1 MKIKEITQFLEGIAP
16 LNYQESYDNSGLIVG
31 DENTQVTSVLICL
44 DSVEEVI
51 EEAISNDCNLIIAH
65 HPIIFSG
72 LKKLNGK
79 NHIERAIIKAI
90 KNDIAIYAI
99 HTNLDNIKGGVSS
112 KIADKLGLKNQQILS
127 PKRDLLR
134 KLEVYVPKE
143 NAEEVQNAL
152 FASGAG
158 SIGDYKNCSFQSF
171 GIGTFLPK
179 EDSQPSIGEL
189 GKQERV
195 EEVKIEVISPKNIE
209 KKLILEM
216 KKVHPYEE
224 VAYQINILDNV
235 FQDVGAGIIG
245 ELENEMDSSDFLEVV
260 KNTMKTDCVRHT
272 ALVKNKIK
280 KVAVCGGSGSF
291 LLNNAKGVGAD
302 IFITSDFKYHEFF
315 TAENDIIIADIGHY
329 ESEQFTKE
337 LIYDLLINNFS
348 KFAVLLSKI
357 NTNPI
362 NYL

>member
-31 DENTQVTSVLICL
+31 DENTQVTSILICL

-51 EEAISNDCNLIIAH
+51 DEAISNDCNLIIAH

-72 LKKLNGK
+72 LKKLNVK
-79 NHIERAIIKAI
+79 NHIERTIIKAI

-127 PKRDLLR
+127 PNRDLLR

-171 GIGTFLPK
+171 GVGTFLPS
-179 EDSQPSIGEL
+179 EDASPKVGEK

-195 EEVKIEVISPKNIE
+195 KEIKIEVIFPKNIE
-209 KKLILEM
+209 KRVISEM
-216 KKVHPYEE
+216 RKIHPYEE
-224 VAYQINILDNV
+224 VAFQIYILDNI
-235 FQDVGAGIIG
+235 FLDVGTGIIG
-245 ELENEMDSSDFLEVV
+245 ELPNEIVSSKFLEFV
-260 KNTMKTDCVRHT
+260 KKTMKTDCVRHT

-291 LLNNAKGVGAD
+291 LLNNAKLMGAD
-302 IFITSDFKYHEFF
+302 IFITSDFKYHDFF
-315 TAENDIIIADIGHY
+315 TAENDIIIADVGHY

>member
-1 MKIKEITQFLEGIAP
+1 M
-16 LNYQESYDNSGLIVG
+16 
-31 DENTQVTSVLICL
+31 
-44 DSVEEVI
+44 
-51 EEAISNDCNLIIAH
+51 
-65 HPIIFSG
+65 
-72 LKKLNGK
+72 
-79 NHIERAIIKAI
+79 
-90 KNDIAIYAI
+90 
-99 HTNLDNIKGGVSS
+99 
-112 KIADKLGLKNQQILS
+112 
-127 PKRDLLR
+127 
-134 KLEVYVPKE
+134 
-143 NAEEVQNAL
+143 

-195 EEVKIEVISPKNIE
+195 EEVKIEVIFPKNIE
-209 KKLILEM
+209 ERMISEM
-216 KKVHPYEE
+216 RKVHPYEE
-224 VAYQINILDNV
+224 VAFQIYILDNV

-280 KVAVCGGSGSF
+280 KVSVCGGSGSF

>member
-16 LNYQESYDNSGLIVG
+16 LNYQEGYDNSGLIVG
-31 DENTQVTSVLICL
+31 DENTKVTSVLICL

-51 EEAISNDCNLIIAH
+51 EEAIENRCNLVIAH

-79 NHIERAIIKAI
+79 NHIERTIIKAI

-112 KIADKLGLKNQQILS
+112 KISDLLDLKNQRVLS
-127 PKRDLLR
+127 PKKDLLR

-143 NAEEVQNAL
+143 NAEEVKNAL
-152 FASGAG
+152 FESGAG
-158 SIGDYKNCSFQSF
+158 SIGDYTNCSFQSK
-171 GIGTFLPK
+171 GVGTFLPN
-179 EDSQPSIGEL
+179 EDSQPSIGEV
-189 GKQERV
+189 GTQERV
-195 EEVKIEVISPKNIE
+195 EEVKIEVIFPKNIE
-209 KKLILEM
+209 KSMLTGM

-224 VAYQINILDNV
+224 VAYQIYILDNV

-245 ELENEMDSSDFLEVV
+245 ELENEMDSSDFLEFV
-260 KNTMKTDCVRHT
+260 KNTMQTDCVRHT
-272 ALVKNKIK
+272 DLVKNKIK

-291 LLNNAKGVGAD
+291 LLNNAKEVGAD
-302 IFITSDFKYHEFF
+302 IFITGDLKYHEFF
-315 TAENDIIIADIGHY
+315 NAENNIIIADVGHY